1 MSDDTVMTVSQ
12 HGRPIGTLVRERQA
26 ARLTWFDGVDP
37 RLAAYAGSLDDDAA
51 ALADR
56 LALRLGAR
64 SAAEAG
70 LAVVS
75 VGL

>member
-1 MSDDTVMTVSQ
+1 MSDDTILTVSH
-12 HGRPIGTLVRERQA
+12 HGRPIGALVRERRS
-26 ARLTWFDGVDP
+26 ARLTWFEGVDP
-37 RLAAYAGSLDDDAA
+37 RLAAYAGSLDDDGA
-51 ALADR
+51 ALAER

-70 LAVVS
+70 LAIVS

>member
-1 MSDDTVMTVSQ
+1 MSDDSVMTVLQ
-12 HGRPIGTLVRERQA
+12 HGRPIGALVRERRVS
-26 ARLTWFDGVDP
+26 RLSWFEDVDP
-37 RLAAYAGSLDDDAA
+37 RLAAYAGSVDDDAGV
-51 ALADR
+51 LADR
-56 LALRLGAR
+56 LARRLGAR

>member
-1 MSDDTVMTVSQ
+1 MNDDSVMTVSQ
-12 HGRPIGTLVRERQA
+12 HGRPIGALVRERRVS
-26 ARLTWFDGVDP
+26 RLSWFDGADP
-37 RLAAYAGSLDDDAA
+37 RLAAYAGSLDDDAE

-56 LALRLGAR
+56 LARRLGAR
-64 SAAEAG
+64 SASEAG